1 MTQPVE
7 PLSLQQALQ
16 ESYYDE
22 NVDYRV
28 GSPHLTHWALYER
41 LVRTVRTCIG
51 DLHAAGLPLD
61 VLEIGAGHG
70 GYTEPVLAAGCRVT
84 AVEASRPS
92 LAVLE
97 RRYGANPGFT
107 AVFDPDGTVEGVD
120 GTFSL
125 ILLVSVLHHIP
136 DYAAFLAG
144 VTRLLSP
151 GGSLLSL
158 QDPLWY
164 SRLARPA
171 HLLDRGGYYLWRLG
185 QGNARR
191 AVSTLGRRIRGIHDP
206 TNPADMV
213 EYHVV
218 RDGVDEQAVAAVL
231 ADRFAHVE
239 LIPYWSNQLGPVQR
253 LGDRLGLANTFGVL
267 ATGHTPV
274 SGRRAT
280 S

>member
-1 MTQPVE
+1 M
-7 PLSLQQALQ
+7 
-16 ESYYDE
+16 
-22 NVDYRV
+22 
-28 GSPHLTHWALYER
+28 
-41 LVRTVRTCIG
+41 VRNSIG
-51 DLHAAGLPLD
+51 HLHAAGLPLD

-107 AVFDPDGTVEGVD
+107 ATFDPDGALDRVD
-120 GTFSL
+120 GSFSL
-125 ILLVSVLHHIP
+125 ILIVSVLHHIP
-136 DYAAFLAG
+136 DYVTFLAG

-158 QDPLWY
+158 QDPLCY
-164 SRLARPA
+164 SRLARPT

-185 QGNARR
+185 QGNARQ
-191 AVSTLGRRIRGIHDP
+191 ALGTLCRRLRGVHDP

-218 RDGVDEQAVAAVL
+218 RDGVDEQAVRAVL
-231 ADRFAHVE
+231 RDHFATVD
-239 LIPYWSNQLGPVQR
+239 LVPYWSNQLGLVQR
-253 LGDRLGLANTFGVL
+253 LGDRLGLANTFGVV

-274 SGRRAT
+274 SGARAT